1 MSEDVV
7 HIRLLGY
14 PLDAYLRSRVHLE
27 ELIREFQLV
36 EIGRAEA
43 EAEAETARPVP
54 ARLLELIDQ
63 LTHQHSDQ
71 VEAIDATRSAAIAR
85 DLRTLDLEYDAPVVA
100 RARLVQLLRLL
111 DECDNYCR
119 SDDFLLTL
127 ATPPD
132 LVAFRRWNIGEVI
145 AQIDGAAPTPYAV

>member
-7 HIRLLGY
+7 HVRLLGY

-43 EAEAETARPVP
+43 AAEAEAERPVP

-63 LTHQHSDQ
+63 LTHQHSDR
-71 VEAIDATRSAAIAR
+71 VEAIDAARSAAIAR
-85 DLRTLDLEYDAPVVA
+85 DLKTLDLEYDAPVVA
-100 RARLVQLLRLL
+100 RQWLVQLLELL

-145 AQIDGAAPTPYAV
+145 AQIDGAAPTPYAA